1 MIKLDRPKGK
11 VLPKCSGP
19 YQFERYLGKRGL
31 TAEIS
36 TTNGSKLQLS
46 STHLC
51 LMLSQLSPQML
62 RWPERKKKL
71 GLPPSHASE
80 DPTLSTSLDDDGK
93 EPRAVEGP
101 GEEPHAVQEPG
112 VEPQAV
118 RVPGSK
124 RPLPSESSDGGDMSC
139 NRQAGL

>member
-19 YQFERYLGKRGL
+19 YQFERYLGRRGL

-51 LMLSQLSPQML
+51 PMLSQLSLRML
-62 RWPERKKKL
+62 RWPERVKEP
-71 GLPPSHASE
+71 GTPPSHASE
-80 DPTLSTSLDDDGK
+80 DPTLSSNLDND
-93 EPRAVEGP
+93 
-101 GEEPHAVQEPG
+101 GEEPHAVREPG
-112 VEPQAV
+112 E
-118 RVPGSK
+118 
-124 RPLPSESSDGGDMSC
+124 ES
-139 NRQAGL
+139 